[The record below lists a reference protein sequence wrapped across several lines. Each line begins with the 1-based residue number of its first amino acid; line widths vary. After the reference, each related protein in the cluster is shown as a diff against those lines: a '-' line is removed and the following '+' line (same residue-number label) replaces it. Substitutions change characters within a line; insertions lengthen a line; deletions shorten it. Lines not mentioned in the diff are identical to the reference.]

1 MVKVEF
7 AGLGLFLTLGN
18 ITPRFLDDDR
28 CELGDNGGPIEGL
41 AVELEKLVEPAILLE
56 LMKLLID
63 TAFDEVE
70 EDMDIDTDETMVVG
84 LTGETVVSTAMSS
97 ESPTYL

>member
-1 MVKVEF
+1 M
-7 AGLGLFLTLGN
+7 
-18 ITPRFLDDDR
+18 
-28 CELGDNGGPIEGL
+28 
-41 AVELEKLVEPAILLE
+41 EPAILLE

-97 ESPTYL
+97 ESSTYL